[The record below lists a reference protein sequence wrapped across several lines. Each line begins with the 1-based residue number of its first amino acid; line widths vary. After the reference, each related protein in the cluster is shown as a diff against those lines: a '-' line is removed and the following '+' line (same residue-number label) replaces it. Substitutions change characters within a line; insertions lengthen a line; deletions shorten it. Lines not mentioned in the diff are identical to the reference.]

1 MLLSRIPGE
10 WQPGPSFYGLSWNV
24 LVTVVLFSIIF
35 LTIVWRTVCA
45 VKSTISKAKEN
56 EVQIQEKLLSEQSR
70 VQQLEEKVG
79 MLEQDQV
86 VLQSEKVHQ
95 ELQARLRQR
104 NVDTNHLSQDAGS
117 SAQLTLDSKLRGMKS
132 LREKVQETEES
143 RRTDGLLKTEIA
155 YHRKQA
161 QENWIHSRIV
171 ECTLAAERE
180 EAAKLQQRMIE
191 VSTQLAEMKRL
202 VSMSSL
208 EEEGSTA
215 EKLEDKLYL
224 EKLQAEEAKSE
235 QLEEKIKTME
245 SVQASLHTEKRH
257 LENLNNIIQE
267 KFQIMNELCQEK
279 DNALQQKLA
288 QEEVE
293 QCVSE
298 ITAAGPKQWVQTFK
312 RKIQDIAEKNEKA
325 QNVLKNQIAFHDKKA
340 QENWIIACASER
352 RLILQRKETH
362 SLCNKLSEVSAQL
375 GPLLAASISSSEQ
388 HVTGGDIPVCACH
401 NVAELENIAEAAVK
415 DRDLYMRKVCDE
427 ESKSQELEGKIQ
439 ALKEQREALKKEIYI
454 MGIQNRSG
462 EAKLHNM
469 REQWQQKDQ
478 AFQQKAA
485 QLDFERREKQLKV
498 KEVLRFH
505 KQKVETIEKEHVETE
520 LSYKT
525 EIDNLKKELQETK
538 ACASTKDRKNL

>member
-1 MLLSRIPGE
+1 MLCHAA
-10 WQPGPSFYGLSWNV
+10 
-24 LVTVVLFSIIF
+24 T
-35 LTIVWRTVCA
+35 
-45 VKSTISKAKEN
+45 
-56 EVQIQEKLLSEQSR
+56 KLIR
-70 VQQLEEKVG
+70 
-79 MLEQDQV
+79 
-86 VLQSEKVHQ
+86 
-95 ELQARLRQR
+95 
-104 NVDTNHLSQDAGS
+104 
-117 SAQLTLDSKLRGMKS
+117 
-132 LREKVQETEES
+132 
-143 RRTDGLLKTEIA
+143 
-155 YHRKQA
+155 
-161 QENWIHSRIV
+161 SRIV

-224 EKLQAEEAKSE
+224 EKLQAEEEKSE
-235 QLEEKIKTME
+235 QLEEKINTME

-279 DNALQQKLA
+279 DSALQQKLA

-325 QNVLKNQIAFHDKKA
+325 QNVLKNQI
-340 QENWIIACASER
+340 IACVSER

-375 GPLLAASISSSEQ
+375 GPLLAASISSPEQ

-401 NVAELENIAEAAVK
+401 NVAELENIAEAALK
-415 DRDLYMRKVCDE
+415 DRDLYMRTVCDE

-454 MGIQNRSG
+454 MEIRNRSG

-485 QLDFERREKQLKV
+485 QLTFERREKQLKV

-505 KQKVETIEKEHVETE
+505 KQKVETIENEHVETE
-520 LSYKT
+520 LSYKA
-525 EIDNLKKELQETK
+525 EIDNLKKELQEMK
-538 ACASTKDRKNL
+538 ACVSTKDRKHLHKQQELSTRVSRRPSGSNSGGSILFLAGQQLTLQRKPLLPPALKTRRASGPGTF

>member
-1 MLLSRIPGE
+1 MLFDGAPLFDSLNATRLFHLLQAHATEGANMLLSRIPGE

-56 EVQIQEKLLSEQSR
+56 EVQILEKLLAEQSR

-79 MLEQDQV
+79 MLEQAQV
-86 VLQSEKVHQ
+86 VLQREKVHQ
-95 ELQARLRQR
+95 ELLARLRQR

-117 SAQLTLDSKLRGMKS
+117 SAQL
-132 LREKVQETEES
+132 
-143 RRTDGLLKTEIA
+143 
-155 YHRKQA
+155 
-161 QENWIHSRIV
+161 
-171 ECTLAAERE
+171 
-180 EAAKLQQRMIE
+180 
-191 VSTQLAEMKRL
+191 
-202 VSMSSL
+202 
-208 EEEGSTA
+208 
-215 EKLEDKLYL
+215 
-224 EKLQAEEAKSE
+224 
-235 QLEEKIKTME
+235 
-245 SVQASLHTEKRH
+245 
-257 LENLNNIIQE
+257 
-267 KFQIMNELCQEK
+267 
-279 DNALQQKLA
+279 
-288 QEEVE
+288 
-293 QCVSE
+293 
-298 ITAAGPKQWVQTFK
+298 
-312 RKIQDIAEKNEKA
+312 
-325 QNVLKNQIAFHDKKA
+325 
-340 QENWIIACASER
+340 
-352 RLILQRKETH
+352 
-362 SLCNKLSEVSAQL
+362 LSEVSAQL

-525 EIDNLKKELQETK
+525 EIDNLKKELQEMK
-538 ACASTKDRKNL
+538 ACVSTKDRKHLHKQQELSTRVSRRPSGSNSGGSILSLAGQQLTLQRKPLLPPALKTRRASGPGTF

>member
-1 MLLSRIPGE
+1 ML
-10 WQPGPSFYGLSWNV
+10 
-24 LVTVVLFSIIF
+24 
-35 LTIVWRTVCA
+35 
-45 VKSTISKAKEN
+45 K
-56 EVQIQEKLLSEQSR
+56 
-70 VQQLEEKVG
+70 
-79 MLEQDQV
+79 QDQV
-86 VLQSEKVHQ
+86 VLQREKVHQ
-95 ELQARLRQR
+95 ELLARLRQR

-161 QENWIHSRIV
+161 QENWIRSRIV

-208 EEEGSTA
+208 E
-215 EKLEDKLYL
+215 
-224 EKLQAEEAKSE
+224 
-235 QLEEKIKTME
+235 EEKIKTME

-312 RKIQDIAEKNEKA
+312 RKIQDIAEKKREGSECCLRS
-325 QNVLKNQIAFHDKKA
+325 VLSWA
-340 QENWIIACASER
+340 
-352 RLILQRKETH
+352 H
-362 SLCNKLSEVSAQL
+362 SLQLPSAALSSMLQ
-375 GPLLAASISSSEQ
+375 
-388 HVTGGDIPVCACH
+388 
-401 NVAELENIAEAAVK
+401 ENIAEAAVK

-427 ESKSQELEGKIQ
+427 ESQSQELEGKIH

-454 MGIQNRSG
+454 MGIRNRSG

-525 EIDNLKKELQETK
+525 EIDNLKKEIQEMK
-538 ACASTKDRKNL
+538 ACVSTKDRKHLHKQFSSWLDSSSLSRGNRSFPLHRRPGVPAVPGPSRGAFPPRSEASPILSAVATFRQVAALRYPPQEIKENP